1 VTVPADPR
9 VSRAAAG
16 NVRQSVA
23 IQSILFAAALPF
35 ASPAAAQVGTSIS
48 IFSDDRFRGYSVS
61 GGRPVGI
68 FDVSYD
74 APNGFYAAL
83 SGSAVATRDDGLQPL
98 GLQLNGGYAKR
109 LSSGLTV
116 DLGIV
121 HSNYSRYSSRNADKS
136 YTEVYAGL
144 AGKILA
150 SRISLSPDYLKPGA
164 WTVYG
169 EVDANVPAGKKLRV
183 TGHVGLLA
191 PLDRRGYSGDTLRP
205 ELDWRL
211 GLARDLGPVTLSVA
225 WTGISRNRDLDQER
239 SYGRQALIF
248 GITYAL

>member
-1 VTVPADPR
+1 VTVRADQR
-9 VSRAAAG
+9 ASRAATG
-16 NVRQSVA
+16 SVLQSAA
-23 IQSILFAAALPF
+23 IHSILFAAALPF

-48 IFSDDRFRGYSVS
+48 VFSDDRFRGYSLS
-61 GGRPVGI
+61 GGHPVGI
-68 FDVSYD
+68 LDLSYD

-83 SGSAVATRDDGLQPL
+83 SGSVVATRALQPL

-116 DLGIV
+116 DVGVV
-121 HSNYSRYSSRNADKS
+121 HSNYSRYSSRNASKS

-144 AGKILA
+144 AGKILS
-150 SRISLSPDYLKPGA
+150 SRISLSSDYLKPGA
-164 WTVYG
+164 WTLYG

-183 TGHVGLLA
+183 TGHVGFLA

-211 GLARDLGPVTLSVA
+211 GLARDVGPVSLSVA
-225 WTGISRNRDLDQER
+225 WTGISRNRDLYQER
-239 SYGRQALIF
+239 SYGRRALIV
-248 GITYAL
+248 GITWAL